1 MPNLERLSVEELR
14 ALRNKLR
21 CLIDAGDFLHDEK
34 FAPVFDL
41 TPGQSPMIH
50 LTGWTMPHAYAA
62 DEAEA
67 DAPPE
72 RDDAPYAWSPAT
84 GIVPIGEGHWTK
96 DAEPV
101 AESIERIDA
110 NTGVLWQRDEDLR
123 KRVTDLE
130 LAVAYQTPDLIKDPG
145 NLRLTEDLSIPAT
158 APDEGGAEAGNGPG
172 PVEPAAPADPMPAGA
187 ADAPTEQPAAPP
199 PAAGEPGPAPE
210 QTAGPTAAATGP
222 DGGGGAV
229 AAAPPAATHCNP
241 NPPITPPPWTEAEE
255 EALIA
260 HAVRLILGGM
270 GKKAA
275 HMEAGRLIGRPG
287 EGASFRLYTKLKD
300 RFDAALQAA
309 SKAAFDRA
317 EPVAVPDDPPSPAAP
332 DPSPTDGVDP
342 RYNKFS
348 AAYADGSLKQR
359 FARGVTAMAPALQAA
374 TRAAFDKGEPVAVP
388 DDPSP
393 LTPYGELCAHLD
405 ALPRKDGWTEA
416 RDLDLM
422 NLAGLGWGMNEIA
435 QDMDLRADKVKAR
448 FDLLTGLY
456 KDETDR
462 WQRRFTRE
470 DVLAELKRRAG
481 QEG

>member
-1 MPNLERLSVEELR
+1 MPNLERLSLEELR

-41 TPGQSPMIH
+41 TPGQSPAIH

-67 DAPPE
+67 DAPPA
-72 RDDAPYAWSPAT
+72 RDDAPYAWSPVT
-84 GIVPIGEGHWTK
+84 GIVPIGDGHWTK
-96 DAEPV
+96 DPEP
-101 AESIERIDA
+101 IEPGVIAPIPAGAVYALHDEA
-110 NTGVLWQRDEDLR
+110 TGITL
-123 KRVTDLE
+123 
-130 LAVAYQTPDLIKDPG
+130 
-145 NLRLTEDLSIPAT
+145 LSPAT

-187 ADAPTEQPAAPP
+187 ADAISEQPAAPP

-210 QTAGPTAAATGP
+210 QTAGPTAGAAGP

-229 AAAPPAATHCNP
+229 AAATPAASNPPAP
-241 NPPITPPPWTEAEE
+241 TPPPWTEAEE

-317 EPVAVPDDPPSPAAP
+317 EPVAVPDPA
-332 DPSPTDGVDP
+332 
-342 RYNKFS
+342 
-348 AAYADGSLKQR
+348 
-359 FARGVTAMAPALQAA
+359 
-374 TRAAFDKGEPVAVP
+374 
-388 DDPSP
+388 P

-405 ALPRKDGWTEA
+405 ALPRKDGWTEV

-422 NLAGLGWGMNEIA
+422 NLACLGWGMNEIA

-448 FDLLTGLY
+448 FDLLTGLH
-456 KDETDR
+456 KDEADR

-470 DVLAELKRRAG
+470 DVLAELQRRAG